1 MADCKNKLNKWD
13 YAVAVSSGALTA
25 ALDVFFVGDISLSE
39 AHKWGMEKVK
49 PFIIGVANS
58 QGFKGTGLEGA
69 VSFLERQFP
78 IPSDE
83 KTNDFGSGKQHHL
96 RDFSHHPTVTGLL
109 FSVFVQL
116 TGKVCGTDANGKFV
130 VSEIS
135 GWKKPDLLT
144 ALYNG
149 TVTWLFHMISDMAG
163 SSSSIRMG
171 KEGTGIP
178 GPIMAFLKE
187 MSASP
192 LFRAITKDDEKGS
205 NILSTFCSDLFSGK
219 LLEAHDENGNLIN
232 GGELRFDLRTELG
245 ITNEAIR
252 SKQHLPVIFNEV
264 IVCSFYTVSR
274 ICEAVKD
281 ADITSQEDLK
291 ELDYQAFL
299 PWNSAALR
307 HMRTISVVTFS
318 AIDISVAGTKAAV
331 KNKGNP
337 NGFAVDFLQGIN
349 YMGLTRLTIAAASE
363 LGGAV
368 SKLYAQFAELAEV
381 QKDKLYAAFPYA
393 DEAASV
399 FKKATATAGAVLKA
413 GTPVGFV
420 SAAIGVYEEV
430 SRAVKELEIA
440 HQERLRI
447 EEQCRVSVSILR
459 ENREEMEQAVSC
471 YMYERLYG
479 FGHALDVMD
488 DAVRSN
494 DAEQFVQGNALLQ
507 EQLGRKADFST
518 LDDFEELMASDTPL
532 KM

>member
-39 AHKWGMEKVK
+39 AHKWGMEKVE

-187 MSASP
+187 MSSSP

-232 GGELRFDLRTELG
+232 GGELRFAERSDLQRFKR
-245 ITNEAIR
+245 NIR
-252 SKQHLPVIFNEV
+252 WRDRVFCNHH
-264 IVCSFYTVSR
+264 R
-274 ICEAVKD
+274 
-281 ADITSQEDLK
+281 QE
-291 ELDYQAFL
+291 E
-299 PWNSAALR
+299 SE
-307 HMRTISVVTFS
+307 
-318 AIDISVAGTKAAV
+318 
-331 KNKGNP
+331 
-337 NGFAVDFLQGIN
+337 GF
-349 YMGLTRLTIAAASE
+349 
-363 LGGAV
+363 
-368 SKLYAQFAELAEV
+368 
-381 QKDKLYAAFPYA
+381 P
-393 DEAASV
+393 
-399 FKKATATAGAVLKA
+399 
-413 GTPVGFV
+413 
-420 SAAIGVYEEV
+420 AAISAEATWYFLYTKINTDKAQKLFA
-430 SRAVKELEIA
+430 SKSA
-440 HQERLRI
+440 
-447 EEQCRVSVSILR
+447 CILD
-459 ENREEMEQAVSC
+459 M
-471 YMYERLYG
+471 
-479 FGHALDVMD
+479 
-488 DAVRSN
+488 
-494 DAEQFVQGNALLQ
+494 
-507 EQLGRKADFST
+507 
-518 LDDFEELMASDTPL
+518 
-532 KM
+532 